1 MRNEQLHSK
10 ILGLVSLIGLMG
22 LWGCSSDETA
32 APALT
37 TVELISYVADYEDA
51 TKANGPAT
59 RAWTPPTGY
68 LPYGEDDKVIGIAFT
83 QDGKEPKTGNF
94 FKSSGKWLANIDEI
108 KSSGSYFLYG
118 YIPHLS
124 GMSMTITDRDGANA
138 NYSSG
143 AKVTLQNV
151 PAIMPNDLCVTIGA
165 KQGTDKETV
174 TGLRM
179 GDFGYTANGAS
190 NYVFLLFDHLYAALR
205 IDMKVYGEYNK
216 LRTIVLKSLS
226 MKTQTGETTSHEK
239 TAIAIDLKATDD
251 SNPEQSPIQ
260 SITYTPQG
268 EVISEPMEFW
278 SSTGETLTTEFST
291 HVGHFM
297 PTGITKL
304 ILTSTYDVYDKKG
317 NLLRQDCKATN
328 TMLLSDLLTDQTTT
342 RRGCRYTVR
351 MTIHPTYLYVLSDP
365 DLNNPTVSVE

>member
-1 MRNEQLHSK
+1 MKSEQLHSK

-22 LWGCSSDETA
+22 LWGCSSDEA
-32 APALT
+32 AVPALT
-37 TVELISYVADYEDA
+37 TVELTSYVTDYEDA
-51 TKANGPAT
+51 TNNGSVT

-68 LPYGEDDKVIGIAFT
+68 SLYGEDDKVLGIAFT
-83 QDGKEPKTGNF
+83 QDEQEPKTGNF
-94 FKSSGKWLANIDEI
+94 FKSSGKWLANINEI
-108 KSSGSYFLYG
+108 SSGDYYLYG

-124 GMSMTITDRDGANA
+124 GMSMTITDRDGTNA

-143 AKVTLQNV
+143 AKLTLQNV

-179 GDFGYTANGAS
+179 GDFGYTASGSN

-205 IDMKVYGEYNK
+205 IDMKVYGEYNT

-226 MKTQTGETTSHEK
+226 MKTQVGETTSREK
-239 TAIAIDLKATDD
+239 TEIAIDLKATDG
-251 SNPEQSPIQ
+251 SISPIE
-260 SITYTPQG
+260 SITFTPQG
-268 EVISEPMEFW
+268 DVISEPMEFW
-278 SSTGETLTTEFST
+278 SSTGETLTTEFSP
-291 HVGHFM
+291 HIGHFM

-328 TMLLSDLLTDQTTT
+328 TMVLKELLTDQTTT

-351 MTIHPTYLYVLSDP
+351 MTIQPTYLYVLSDP
-365 DLNNPTVSVE
+365 DLDNPTVVVN

>member
-1 MRNEQLHSK
+1 MKNEQLHSK

-22 LWGCSSDETA
+22 LWGCSSDEAT

-37 TVELISYVADYEDA
+37 TVELTSYVADYEDA
-51 TKANGPAT
+51 TKANGPVN

-68 LPYGEDDKVIGIAFT
+68 SLYGEDDKSIGIAFT
-83 QDGKEPKTGNF
+83 QDGQEPKTGNF
-94 FKSSGKWLANIDEI
+94 FKSSGKWLANIEDI
-108 KSSGSYFLYG
+108 STGSYYLYG
-118 YIPHLS
+118 YLPHLS
-124 GMSMTITDRDGANA
+124 GMSMTITDRNGANA

-165 KQGTDKETV
+165 KNGTGKETV

-179 GDFGYTANGAS
+179 GDFGYTANGSS